1 MPATTPR
8 ATRAPYWQ
16 RLWRRPVF
24 KRGFYEVLGLLLWRQ
39 PGLQMLNCGY
49 SEPGFAMP
57 EAPADLAAERLGCQ
71 LYHRLVRDVV
81 LHDREVVEI
90 GCGRGGGA
98 RLLAH
103 TMQPRSYLAT
113 DASRLLILGNRR
125 RPVPRVRFA
134 AAAATA
140 LPLLAASCDVLL
152 GVEAIHPLP
161 DKGALL
167 TEAARVLRPGGV
179 LLLADFFYTRETSPH
194 SVAGFHALLRAGT
207 LSLVAEEDWTQQAV
221 AALAED
227 SPRRLA
233 TIAGL
238 PRPLRRP
245 ALSFAGTTESP
256 LYRQLGNG
264 QARYLFF
271 RLQKVG

>member
-1 MPATTPR
+1 MPATQPR
-8 ATRAPYWQ
+8 APRAPYWQ

-49 SEPGFAMP
+49 AEKDFTLPTPPS
-57 EAPADLAAERLGCQ
+57 DLVAERLGCQ
-71 LYHRLVRDVV
+71 LYHRLVRDVA
-81 LHDREVVEI
+81 LRDRDVVEI
-90 GCGRGGGA
+90 GCGRSGGA
-98 RLLAH
+98 RFLAH
-103 TMQPRSYLAT
+103 TTQPRSYLAT

-125 RPVPRVRFA
+125 RSTPGLRFA

-140 LPLLAASCDVLL
+140 LPVAAASCDVLL

-167 TEAARVLRPGGV
+167 AEASRVLRPGGV

-194 SVAGFHALLRAGT
+194 SVAGFHALIRAAAWR
-207 LSLVAEEDWTQQAV
+207 LVSEEDWTQQAV

-233 TIAGL
+233 TINAL
-238 PRPLRRP
+238 PRLLRRP

-271 RLQKVG
+271 KLQKAG